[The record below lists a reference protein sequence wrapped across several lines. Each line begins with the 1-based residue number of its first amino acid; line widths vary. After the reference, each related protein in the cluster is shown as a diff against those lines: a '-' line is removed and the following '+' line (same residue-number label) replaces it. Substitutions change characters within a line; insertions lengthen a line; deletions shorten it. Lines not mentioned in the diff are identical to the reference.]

1 MLGDLLS
8 RLDDEATALEAIAGA
23 GDPKLLATAQE
34 MASAEGLD
42 LGAYVTQAVQ
52 RYFNEAS
59 SEEWLTLMGLLNRAP
74 DPGAVCIK
82 RALESALRE

>member
-8 RLDDEATALEAIAGA
+8 RLTDETTALKTVAGA
-23 GDPKLLATAQE
+23 GDSRLLVTAQE
-34 MASAEGLD
+34 MAAAEGLG

-52 RYFNEAS
+52 RYANEAS
-59 SEEWLTLMGLLNRAP
+59 NEEWATLMGLLNRAA
-74 DPGAVCIK
+74 DPGAVCIR